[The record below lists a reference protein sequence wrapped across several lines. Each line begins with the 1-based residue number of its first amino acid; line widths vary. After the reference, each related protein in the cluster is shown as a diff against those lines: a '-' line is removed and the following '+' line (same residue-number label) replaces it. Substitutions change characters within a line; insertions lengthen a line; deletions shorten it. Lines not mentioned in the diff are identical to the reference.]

1 MTVRVGI
8 PRGLLYY
15 YYGPLWTDFFESLG
29 AEVIISE
36 ETNKK
41 IVEMGVKSTVDEAC
55 LPVKIYHG
63 HVKNLMD
70 QKVDYIFL
78 PRLMSIYKNEYIC
91 PKFCGLP
98 EMVNHSIR
106 NLPTM
111 IQPTIDF
118 RKSKKDLPRIVEEV
132 GGYFTSD
139 RRKTE
144 WAFNKALERYRQY
157 KTALRQGV
165 LPTDAL
171 ARKNDEGF
179 HTMGSG
185 DKIALLGH
193 PYNLYDDFISM
204 NLVKKLRGYGLQVL
218 TPESMDVKTMN
229 EKAAVMDKKMFWS
242 FGRKILGTA
251 FHAMEQQDIQ
261 GIIYLSSFG
270 CGLDSVLADIVER
283 RVRRNS
289 DKPFTL
295 LTLDEHTGEAGMDT
309 RIEAFV
315 DMIKWRRN
323 HENNFSAYG
332 QHIHS
337 HQSIVR

>member
-15 YYGPLWTDFFESLG
+15 YYGPLWTEFFESLG
-29 AEVIISE
+29 AEVVISA

-63 HVKNLMD
+63 HVKDLMD

-78 PRLMSIYKNEYIC
+78 PRLMSVYKNEYIC

-118 RKSKKDLPRIVEEV
+118 RKSKKDLPKIVEAV
-132 GGYFTSD
+132 GAYFTDD
-139 RRKTE
+139 RRKIE
-144 WAFNKALERYRQY
+144 WAFTKALENYRQY
-157 KTALRQGV
+157 KTALRQGI
-165 LPTDAL
+165 LPTEAL
-171 ARKNDEGF
+171 EKKDEKNFELLK
-179 HTMGSG
+179 SS
-185 DKIALLGH
+185 DKVALLGH
-193 PYNLYDDFISM
+193 PYNLYDAFVSM
-204 NLVKKLRGYGLQVL
+204 NLVEKLRGHGLQVL
-218 TPESMDVKTMN
+218 TPESMDVKVMN
-229 EKAAVMDKKMFWS
+229 EKAALMDKKMFWS

-251 FHAMEQQDIQ
+251 FYAMEQQDIQ

-332 QHIHS
+332 QHLHS
-337 HQSIVR
+337 Y

>member
-1 MTVRVGI
+1 MTARVGI

-15 YYGPLWTDFFESLG
+15 YYGPLWIKFFESLDV
-29 AEVIISE
+29 EVVISAD
-36 ETNKK
+36 TNKA

-63 HVKNLMD
+63 HVKDLMN

-78 PRLMSIYKNEYIC
+78 PRLMSVYKNEYIC

-111 IQPTIDF
+111 IQPTVDF
-118 RKSKKDLPRIVEEV
+118 RKSKKDLAKIVEEV
-132 GGYFTSD
+132 GAYFTND
-139 RRKTE
+139 KRKME
-144 WAFNKALERYRQY
+144 WAFRKALECYQQY
-157 KTALRQGV
+157 KTSLAQGM
-165 LPTDAL
+165 LPTDVL
-171 ARKNDEGF
+171 ENKDEKKLEF
-179 HTMGSG
+179 LKTG
-185 DKIALLGH
+185 DRVALLGH
-193 PYNLYDDFISM
+193 PYNLYDAFVSM
-204 NLVKKLRGYGLQVL
+204 NLVDKLRGHGLRVL
-218 TPESMDVKTMN
+218 TPECMDVKVMN
-229 EKAAVMDKKMFWS
+229 QKAALMDKQMFWS

-251 FHAMEQQDIQ
+251 FYAMEQHDIQ

-289 DKPFTL
+289 DKPFAL

-309 RIEAFV
+309 RVEAFV
-315 DMIKWRRN
+315 DMIKWRKD
-323 HENNFSAYG
+323 HENNFSTYG
-332 QHIHS
+332 KHLHS
-337 HQSIVR
+337 H